1 MFGNKRLVKA
11 TEMGKECAW
20 FREQILMSNAS
31 TDPIE
36 RIQKLEKMGKIIDAK
51 INAKH
56 IEERSKLRSTNKLTQ
71 GVMMSLATGLFLA
84 GVAISAT
91 SGVVLVPISSAL
103 IGIVGFVLG
112 TDKIANFAKKRL
124 ETKNSQF
131 LNTLNNQKSILS
143 RMVDRVMKN
152 NIQDINNSPKLNKIF
167 ENPTILK
174 AFAKASGRKISE
186 IKSAMMLTNHLPLNS
201 SRA

>member
-36 RIQKLEKMGKIIDAK
+36 RILRLEKIGEIIDAK
-51 INAKH
+51 INAQH
-56 IEERSKLRSTNKLTQ
+56 IEKQSKLRSTNKLAQ
-71 GVMMSLATGLFLA
+71 GVMMSIVASLLLA
-84 GVAISAT
+84 GVAISAA
-91 SGVVLVPISSAL
+91 SGGVLVPVASAL
-103 IGIVGFVLG
+103 IGIVGFILG

-124 ETKNSQF
+124 ETKNGQF

-143 RMVDRVMKN
+143 RMVNRVIEN
-152 NIQDINNSPKLNKIF
+152 NIQDIDNSPNLNKIF
-167 ENPTILK
+167 KSPTILK
-174 AFAKASGRKISE
+174 AFAKVSGKEISK